1 MGLVSVERSG
11 AVALV
16 RYDRGGSANA
26 LSAAAMAEL
35 IAVADSLR
43 ADRAVAAVVLT
54 GTPRVFCAGIDLSDP
69 ALWGEPGE
77 EQSPAPLAAAE
88 QGKALCEAWAG
99 LPQITVAAVEGAAI
113 GGGAVLAQALDWRVM
128 GRSARM
134 RLPEARL
141 GFNLAWGTLPR
152 LVSLIGP
159 ARAKRALFTDMQI
172 DAALAADW
180 GLADAVVDHGAAVA
194 EAMRLAAEA
203 AQVPGPVLRMTKRA
217 IAAQVEAPHLAHA
230 DADQFLLSIWMAQR
244 DKGARA

>member
-1 MGLVSVERSG
+1 MGMVSVERSG

-26 LSAAAMAEL
+26 LSAAAMADL
-35 IAVADSLR
+35 IATAESLR
-43 ADRAVAAVVLT
+43 GDRSVGAVVLT

-69 ALWGEPGE
+69 ALWGDKGE
-77 EQSPAPLAAAE
+77 VGSEAPLAAAE
-88 QGKALCEAWAG
+88 QGKALCEAWAS
-99 LPQITVAAVEGAAI
+99 LPQLTVAAVEGAAI

-172 DAALAADW
+172 DAAMAEAW
-180 GLADAVVDHGAAVA
+180 GLADAVVDDGAAVA
-194 EAMRLAAEA
+194 EATRLAAEA
-203 AQVPGPVLRMTKRA
+203 AQVPGAVLRMTKRA

-244 DKGARA
+244 ETSTQA